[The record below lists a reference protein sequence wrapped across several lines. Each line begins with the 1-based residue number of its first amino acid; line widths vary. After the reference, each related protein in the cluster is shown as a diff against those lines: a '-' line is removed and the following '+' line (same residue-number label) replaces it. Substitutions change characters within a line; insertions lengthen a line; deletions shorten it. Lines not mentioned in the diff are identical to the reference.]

1 MLFRGGPSG
10 GAETRRA
17 HWARLTKFL
26 FESARPMRSR
36 IFPAP
41 GAACFSIA
49 VPERT
54 RSTQGIDL
62 CLQSSERNGQMIHP
76 FRMGGR
82 TAGYRQ
88 MTRFDR

>member
-1 MLFRGGPSG
+1 MLFRGGDLQGEPK
-10 GAETRRA
+10 TRRA

-54 RSTQGIDL
+54 RST
-62 CLQSSERNGQMIHP
+62 
-76 FRMGGR
+76 
-82 TAGYRQ
+82 
-88 MTRFDR
+88 